1 MKKTGQ
7 IEFRIEKLVKRKG
20 DKLTA
25 EWKNHYN
32 LFNSWTDLKN
42 IVIGNELFS

>member
-7 IEFRIEKLVKRKG
+7 IEFRIEKLVKRNG

-32 LFNSWTDLKN
+32 LFNSWTD
-42 IVIGNELFS
+42 